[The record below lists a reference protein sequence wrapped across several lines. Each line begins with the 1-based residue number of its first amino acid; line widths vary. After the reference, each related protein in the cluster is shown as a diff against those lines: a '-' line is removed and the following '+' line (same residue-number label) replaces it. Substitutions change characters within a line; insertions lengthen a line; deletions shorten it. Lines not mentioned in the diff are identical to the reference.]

1 MTHTG
6 GKRNIYARKHSQAR
20 DAAGLVWQSKGGVHP
35 YLADSTLFDCEPCAA
50 QRVDHLRHRTEME
63 AVSREWQR
71 FHHIRVSH
79 SDNDPTRASHHPS

>member
-1 MTHTG
+1 MRRGWCGNQKVGCILT
-6 GKRNIYARKHSQAR
+6 
-20 DAAGLVWQSKGGVHP
+20 
-35 YLADSTLFDCEPCAA
+35 LADSTLFDCEPCAA